1 MIQNDRSFTFDRV
14 VQLALFAGLAW
25 GLVLL
30 LDYLSDVLL
39 PFVIGLVVAYF
50 LDPVTNRVQHVIKQ
64 RVLAALF
71 TLVSITLAVSLV
83 VWFMVPMVG
92 NELAEMGRTVSKM
105 AANTELA
112 QAAKEH
118 LPENVWEE
126 VNEILKRDDVKRYLT
141 SDGAVQMA
149 KDTAKN
155 LLPGAWGVL
164 SGAANVLTFIT
175 GILVIMLYV
184 VFLLIDYH
192 NMAARWRD
200 YLPPSIRDDVSGF
213 VEEFIQATNRY
224 FRSQALVAC
233 CVAVLFAIGFST
245 IGLPLAILMGIFI
258 GLLNMVPYLQ
268 IVGTIPCLLLA
279 GLKALEQGDNF
290 LGALG
295 LVLLVFG
302 VVQLIQETVLVS
314 RFQGEAMGLSPAII
328 LLSISVW
335 GKLLGFLGLILALP
349 LTCLG
354 LDLLSPL
361 SLEIRTGGRTLE
373 EQGIEEPV
381 VQKKP
386 LRIALYESP
395 TPNINDSLI
404 SGYLSTTDKLQR

>member
-1 MIQNDRSFTFDRV
+1 MIPNDRSFTFGRV
-14 VQLALFAGLAW
+14 LQLALFAGLAW

-175 GILVIMLYV
+175 GLLVIMLYV

-233 CVAVLFAIGFST
+233 CVAVLFAIGFFT

-354 LDLLSPL
+354 LAYYRRYLWKF
-361 SLEIRTGGRTLE
+361 
-373 EQGIEEPV
+373 EPAGEPS
-381 VQKKP
+381 KIK
-386 LRIALYESP
+386 E
-395 TPNINDSLI
+395 
-404 SGYLSTTDKLQR
+404 

>member
-1 MIQNDRSFTFDRV
+1 MIPNDRSFTFDRV

-39 PFVIGLVVAYF
+39 PFVTGLVVAYF

-92 NELAEMGRTVSKM
+92 NELADMGRTVSKM
-105 AANTELA
+105 ASNTELA

-126 VNEILKRDDVKRYLT
+126 LNEILKRDDVKRYLT

-149 KDTAKN
+149 KDTAKK
-155 LLPGAWGVL
+155 LLPGVWGVL

-175 GILVIMLYV
+175 GLLVIMLYV

-233 CVAVLFAIGFST
+233 CVAVLFAIGFSI

-354 LDLLSPL
+354 LAYYRRYLWKF
-361 SLEIRTGGRTLE
+361 
-373 EQGIEEPV
+373 EPAGEPS
-381 VQKKP
+381 KNK
-386 LRIALYESP
+386 E
-395 TPNINDSLI
+395 
-404 SGYLSTTDKLQR
+404 

>member
-30 LDYLSDVLL
+30 LDYLSDGLL
-39 PFVIGLVVAYF
+39 PFVTGLVVAYF

-92 NELAEMGRTVSKM
+92 NELADMGRTVSKM
-105 AANTELA
+105 ASNTELA

-149 KDTAKN
+149 KDTAKK
-155 LLPGAWGVL
+155 LLPGVWGVL

-175 GILVIMLYV
+175 GLLVIMLYV

-200 YLPPSIRDDVSGF
+200 YLPPSMRDDVSGF

-233 CVAVLFAIGFST
+233 CVAVLFAFGFSI

-354 LDLLSPL
+354 LTYYRRYLWKYDQPGYSP
-361 SLEIRTGGRTLE
+361 EIKE
-373 EQGIEEPV
+373 
-381 VQKKP
+381 
-386 LRIALYESP
+386 
-395 TPNINDSLI
+395 
-404 SGYLSTTDKLQR
+404 

>member
-1 MIQNDRSFTFDRV
+1 MIPNDRSFTFDRV

-39 PFVIGLVVAYF
+39 PFFAGLVVAYF
-50 LDPVTNRVQHVIKQ
+50 LESVTNRVQHVIKQ

-92 NELAEMGRTVSKM
+92 NELADMGRTVSKM
-105 AANTELA
+105 ASNTELA

-126 VNEILKRDDVKRYLT
+126 LNEILKRDDVKRYLT

-149 KDTAKN
+149 KDTAKK
-155 LLPGAWGVL
+155 LLPGVWGVL

-175 GILVIMLYV
+175 GLLVIMLYV

-200 YLPPSIRDDVSGF
+200 YLPPSMREDVSRF

-233 CVAVLFAIGFST
+233 CVAVLFAISFSI

-290 LGALG
+290 FGALG

-354 LDLLSPL
+354 LIYYRRYLWK
-361 SLEIRTGGRTLE
+361 LEPAG
-373 EQGIEEPV
+373 EPSEI
-381 VQKKP
+381 K
-386 LRIALYESP
+386 E
-395 TPNINDSLI
+395 
-404 SGYLSTTDKLQR
+404 

>member
-39 PFVIGLVVAYF
+39 PFVTGLVVAYF

-92 NELAEMGRTVSKM
+92 NELADMGRTVSKM
-105 AANTELA
+105 ASNTELA

-149 KDTAKN
+149 KDTAKK
-155 LLPGAWGVL
+155 LLPGVWGVL

-200 YLPPSIRDDVSGF
+200 YLPSSIRDDVSGF

-233 CVAVLFAIGFST
+233 CVAVLFAIGFFT

-354 LDLLSPL
+354 LAYYRRYLWKF
-361 SLEIRTGGRTLE
+361 
-373 EQGIEEPV
+373 EPAGEPS
-381 VQKKP
+381 KNK
-386 LRIALYESP
+386 E
-395 TPNINDSLI
+395 
-404 SGYLSTTDKLQR
+404 

>member
-1 MIQNDRSFTFDRV
+1 MIPNDRSFTFDRV
-14 VQLALFAGLAW
+14 VRLALFAGLAW

-39 PFVIGLVVAYF
+39 PFVTGLVVAYF
-50 LDPVTNRVQHVIKQ
+50 LDPITNRVQRVIKK

-92 NELAEMGRTVSKM
+92 NELADMGRTVSKM
-105 AANTELA
+105 AADTELA
-112 QAAKEH
+112 QAAKER

-149 KDTAKN
+149 KDTAKK
-155 LLPGAWGVL
+155 LLPGVWGVL

-233 CVAVLFAIGFST
+233 CVAVLFAIGFSI

-268 IVGTIPCLLLA
+268 IMGTIPCLLLA

-354 LDLLSPL
+354 LIYYRRYLWKFEPAGDPP
-361 SLEIRTGGRTLE
+361 EIKE
-373 EQGIEEPV
+373 
-381 VQKKP
+381 
-386 LRIALYESP
+386 
-395 TPNINDSLI
+395 
-404 SGYLSTTDKLQR
+404 

>member
-1 MIQNDRSFTFDRV
+1 MIPNDRSFTFDRV

-39 PFVIGLVVAYF
+39 PFVTGLVVAYF

-92 NELAEMGRTVSKM
+92 NELADMGRTVSKM

-149 KDTAKN
+149 KDTAKK
-155 LLPGAWGVL
+155 LLPGVWGVL

-175 GILVIMLYV
+175 GLLVIMLYV

-200 YLPPSIRDDVSGF
+200 YLPPGMRDDVSGF

-233 CVAVLFAIGFST
+233 CVAVLFAIGFSI

-290 LGALG
+290 LGSLG

-354 LDLLSPL
+354 LTYYRRYLWKYDQPGYSP
-361 SLEIRTGGRTLE
+361 EIKE
-373 EQGIEEPV
+373 
-381 VQKKP
+381 
-386 LRIALYESP
+386 
-395 TPNINDSLI
+395 
-404 SGYLSTTDKLQR
+404 

>member
-1 MIQNDRSFTFDRV
+1 MIPNDRSFTFDRV

-39 PFVIGLVVAYF
+39 PFVTGLVVAYF

-92 NELAEMGRTVSKM
+92 NELADMGRTVSKM
-105 AANTELA
+105 ASNTELA

-200 YLPPSIRDDVSGF
+200 YLPPSMRDDVSGF

-233 CVAVLFAIGFST
+233 CVAVLFAIGFFT

-354 LDLLSPL
+354 LAYYRRYLWKF
-361 SLEIRTGGRTLE
+361 
-373 EQGIEEPV
+373 EPV
-381 VQKKP
+381 GEPSKNK
-386 LRIALYESP
+386 E
-395 TPNINDSLI
+395 
-404 SGYLSTTDKLQR
+404 

>member
-1 MIQNDRSFTFDRV
+1 MIPNDRSFTFGRV
-14 VQLALFAGLAW
+14 LQLALFAGLAW

-92 NELAEMGRTVSKM
+92 NELADMGRTVSKM

-149 KDTAKN
+149 KDTAKK
-155 LLPGAWGVL
+155 LLPGVWGVL

-175 GILVIMLYV
+175 GLLVIMLYV
-184 VFLLIDYH
+184 VFLLIDYD

-200 YLPPSIRDDVSGF
+200 YLPPGMRDDVSGF
-213 VEEFIQATNRY
+213 VGEFIQATNRY

-233 CVAVLFAIGFST
+233 CVAVLFAIGFSI

-268 IVGTIPCLLLA
+268 ILGIIPCLLLA
-279 GLKALEQGDNF
+279 GLKALEQGDSF
-290 LGALG
+290 LGGLG
-295 LVLLVFG
+295 IVMLVFG
-302 VVQLIQETVLVS
+302 LVQVIQETVLVP
-314 RFQGEAMGLSPAII
+314 RIQGKAMGLSPAII
-328 LLSISVW
+328 LLSLSVW
-335 GKLLGFLGLILALP
+335 GKLLGFLGVILALP

-354 LDLLSPL
+354 LTYYRSYLLKDDQPGYS
-361 SLEIRTGGRTLE
+361 SK
-373 EQGIEEPV
+373 IE
-381 VQKKP
+381 
-386 LRIALYESP
+386 
-395 TPNINDSLI
+395 
-404 SGYLSTTDKLQR
+404 

>member
-1 MIQNDRSFTFDRV
+1 MIPNDRSFTFGRV
-14 VQLALFAGLAW
+14 LQLALFAGLAW

-83 VWFMVPMVG
+83 AWFMVPMVG
-92 NELAEMGRTVSKM
+92 NELAQMGRTVSKM

-233 CVAVLFAIGFST
+233 CVAVLFAIGFFT

-354 LDLLSPL
+354 LAYYRRYLWKF
-361 SLEIRTGGRTLE
+361 
-373 EQGIEEPV
+373 EPAGEPS
-381 VQKKP
+381 KIK
-386 LRIALYESP
+386 E
-395 TPNINDSLI
+395 
-404 SGYLSTTDKLQR
+404 

>member
-1 MIQNDRSFTFDRV
+1 MIPNDRSFTFDRV

-39 PFVIGLVVAYF
+39 PFVTGLVVAYF

-92 NELAEMGRTVSKM
+92 NELADMGRTVSKM
-105 AANTELA
+105 ASNTELA

-126 VNEILKRDDVKRYLT
+126 LNEILKRDDVKRYLT

-149 KDTAKN
+149 KDTAKK
-155 LLPGAWGVL
+155 LLPGVWGVL

-175 GILVIMLYV
+175 GLLVIMLYV

-233 CVAVLFAIGFST
+233 CVAVLFSIGFFT

-354 LDLLSPL
+354 LTYYRRYLWKYDQPGYSP
-361 SLEIRTGGRTLE
+361 EIKE
-373 EQGIEEPV
+373 
-381 VQKKP
+381 
-386 LRIALYESP
+386 
-395 TPNINDSLI
+395 
-404 SGYLSTTDKLQR
+404 

>member
-1 MIQNDRSFTFDRV
+1 MIPNDRSFTFDRV
-14 VQLALFAGLAW
+14 VRLALFAGLAW

-39 PFVIGLVVAYF
+39 PFFAGLVVAYF

-92 NELAEMGRTVSKM
+92 NELADMGRTVSKM
-105 AANTELA
+105 AADTELA
-112 QAAKEH
+112 QAAKER

-149 KDTAKN
+149 KDTAKK
-155 LLPGAWGVL
+155 LLPGVWGVL

-175 GILVIMLYV
+175 GLLVIMLYV

-192 NMAARWRD
+192 KMAARWRD
-200 YLPPSIRDDVSGF
+200 YLPPGMRDDVSRF

-233 CVAVLFAIGFST
+233 CVAVLFAIGFSI

-290 LGALG
+290 FGALG

-314 RFQGEAMGLSPAII
+314 RFQGKAMGLSPAII

-354 LDLLSPL
+354 LIYYRRYLWK
-361 SLEIRTGGRTLE
+361 LEPAD
-373 EQGIEEPV
+373 EPPEI
-381 VQKKP
+381 K
-386 LRIALYESP
+386 E
-395 TPNINDSLI
+395 
-404 SGYLSTTDKLQR
+404 

>member
-1 MIQNDRSFTFDRV
+1 MIPNDRSFTFGRV
-14 VQLALFAGLAW
+14 LQLALFAGLAW

-50 LDPVTNRVQHVIKQ
+50 LDPVTNRVQHFIKQ

-83 VWFMVPMVG
+83 AWFMVPMVG
-92 NELAEMGRTVSKM
+92 NELAQMGRTVSKM

-200 YLPPSIRDDVSGF
+200 YLPPSMRDDVSRF

-233 CVAVLFAIGFST
+233 CVAVLFAFGFSI

-354 LDLLSPL
+354 LAYYRRYLWKF
-361 SLEIRTGGRTLE
+361 
-373 EQGIEEPV
+373 EPAGEPS
-381 VQKKP
+381 KNK
-386 LRIALYESP
+386 E
-395 TPNINDSLI
+395 
-404 SGYLSTTDKLQR
+404 

>member
-1 MIQNDRSFTFDRV
+1 MIPNDRSFTFGRV
-14 VQLALFAGLAW
+14 LQLALFAGLAW

-233 CVAVLFAIGFST
+233 CVAVLFAIGFFT

-354 LDLLSPL
+354 LAYYRRYLWKF
-361 SLEIRTGGRTLE
+361 
-373 EQGIEEPV
+373 EPAGEPS
-381 VQKKP
+381 KIK
-386 LRIALYESP
+386 E
-395 TPNINDSLI
+395 
-404 SGYLSTTDKLQR
+404 

>member
-1 MIQNDRSFTFDRV
+1 MIPNDRSFTFDRV

-83 VWFMVPMVG
+83 AWFMVPMVG
-92 NELAEMGRTVSKM
+92 NELAQMGRTVSKM

-233 CVAVLFAIGFST
+233 CVAVLFAIGFFT

-290 LGALG
+290 LGAMG

-354 LDLLSPL
+354 LTYYRRYLWKF
-361 SLEIRTGGRTLE
+361 
-373 EQGIEEPV
+373 EPAGEPS
-381 VQKKP
+381 KNK
-386 LRIALYESP
+386 E
-395 TPNINDSLI
+395 
-404 SGYLSTTDKLQR
+404 

>member
-1 MIQNDRSFTFDRV
+1 MIPNDRSFTFDRV
-14 VQLALFAGLAW
+14 VRLALFAGLAW

-39 PFVIGLVVAYF
+39 PFFAGLVVAYF
-50 LDPVTNRVQHVIKQ
+50 LDPVTNQVQHVIKQ

-92 NELAEMGRTVSKM
+92 NELADMGRTVSKM
-105 AANTELA
+105 ASNTELA

-126 VNEILKRDDVKRYLT
+126 LNEILKRDDVKRYLT

-149 KDTAKN
+149 KDTAKK
-155 LLPGAWGVL
+155 LLPGVWGVL

-175 GILVIMLYV
+175 GLLVIMLYV

-200 YLPPSIRDDVSGF
+200 YLPPSMRDDVSRF

-233 CVAVLFAIGFST
+233 CVAVLFAIGFSI

-354 LDLLSPL
+354 LAYYRRYLWKF
-361 SLEIRTGGRTLE
+361 
-373 EQGIEEPV
+373 EPAGEPS
-381 VQKKP
+381 KNK
-386 LRIALYESP
+386 E
-395 TPNINDSLI
+395 
-404 SGYLSTTDKLQR
+404 

>member
-1 MIQNDRSFTFDRV
+1 MTSKDRAFFDRV
-14 VQLALFAGLAW
+14 IRLVLFAGLVW
-25 GLVLL
+25 GLVIL

-39 PFVIGLVVAYF
+39 PFVTGLVVAYF

-92 NELAEMGRTVSKM
+92 NELADMGRTVSKM

-149 KDTAKN
+149 KDTAKK
-155 LLPGAWGVL
+155 LLPGVWGVL

-175 GILVIMLYV
+175 GLLVIMLYV

-200 YLPPSIRDDVSGF
+200 YLPPSMRDDVSGF

-233 CVAVLFAIGFST
+233 CVAVLFAIGFSI

-268 IVGTIPCLLLA
+268 ILGIIPCLILA
-279 GLKALEQGDNF
+279 GLKALEQGDSF
-290 LGALG
+290 LGGLG
-295 LVLLVFG
+295 IVMLVFG
-302 VVQLIQETVLVS
+302 VVQVIQETVLVP
-314 RFQGEAMGLSPAII
+314 RIQGKAMGLSPAII
-328 LLSISVW
+328 LLSLSVW

-354 LDLLSPL
+354 LTYYRRYLWKYDQPGYSP
-361 SLEIRTGGRTLE
+361 EIKE
-373 EQGIEEPV
+373 
-381 VQKKP
+381 
-386 LRIALYESP
+386 
-395 TPNINDSLI
+395 
-404 SGYLSTTDKLQR
+404 

>member
-1 MIQNDRSFTFDRV
+1 MIPNDRSFTFGRV
-14 VQLALFAGLAW
+14 LQLALFAGLAW

-83 VWFMVPMVG
+83 AWFMVPMVG
-92 NELAEMGRTVSKM
+92 NELAQMGRTVSKM

-233 CVAVLFAIGFST
+233 CVAVLFAIGFSI

-354 LDLLSPL
+354 LTYYRRYLWKF
-361 SLEIRTGGRTLE
+361 
-373 EQGIEEPV
+373 EPAGEPSDI
-381 VQKKP
+381 K
-386 LRIALYESP
+386 E
-395 TPNINDSLI
+395 
-404 SGYLSTTDKLQR
+404 

>member
-1 MIQNDRSFTFDRV
+1 MIPNDRSFTFDRV

-39 PFVIGLVVAYF
+39 PFVTGLVVAYF
-50 LDPVTNRVQHVIKQ
+50 PDPVTNRVQHVIKQ

-83 VWFMVPMVG
+83 AWFMVPMVG
-92 NELAEMGRTVSKM
+92 NELAQMGRTVSKM

-200 YLPPSIRDDVSGF
+200 YLPPSMRDDVSRF

-233 CVAVLFAIGFST
+233 CVAVLFAIGFSI

-314 RFQGEAMGLSPAII
+314 RFQGKAMGLSPAII

-354 LDLLSPL
+354 LTYYRRYLWKF
-361 SLEIRTGGRTLE
+361 
-373 EQGIEEPV
+373 EPAGEPS
-381 VQKKP
+381 KNK
-386 LRIALYESP
+386 E
-395 TPNINDSLI
+395 
-404 SGYLSTTDKLQR
+404 

>member
-1 MIQNDRSFTFDRV
+1 MIPNDRSFTFDRV

-39 PFVIGLVVAYF
+39 PFFAGLVVAYF
-50 LDPVTNRVQHVIKQ
+50 LDPVTNQVQHVIKQ

-92 NELAEMGRTVSKM
+92 NELADMGRTVSKM

-149 KDTAKN
+149 KDTAKK
-155 LLPGAWGVL
+155 LLPGVWGVL

-175 GILVIMLYV
+175 GLLVIMLYV

-200 YLPPSIRDDVSGF
+200 YLPPSMRDDVSRF

-233 CVAVLFAIGFST
+233 CVAVLFAIGFSI

-354 LDLLSPL
+354 LAYYRRYLWKF
-361 SLEIRTGGRTLE
+361 
-373 EQGIEEPV
+373 EPAGEPS
-381 VQKKP
+381 KNK
-386 LRIALYESP
+386 E
-395 TPNINDSLI
+395 
-404 SGYLSTTDKLQR
+404 

>member
-1 MIQNDRSFTFDRV
+1 MIPNDRSFTFGRV
-14 VQLALFAGLAW
+14 LQLALFAGLAW

-39 PFVIGLVVAYF
+39 PFVTGLVVAYF

-92 NELAEMGRTVSKM
+92 NELADMGRTVSKM

-233 CVAVLFAIGFST
+233 CVAVLFAIGFSI

-354 LDLLSPL
+354 LAYYRRYLWKF
-361 SLEIRTGGRTLE
+361 
-373 EQGIEEPV
+373 EPAGEPS
-381 VQKKP
+381 KIK
-386 LRIALYESP
+386 E
-395 TPNINDSLI
+395 
-404 SGYLSTTDKLQR
+404 

>member
-1 MIQNDRSFTFDRV
+1 MIPNDRSFTFDRV
-14 VQLALFAGLAW
+14 VRLALFAGLAW

-39 PFVIGLVVAYF
+39 PFVTGLVVAYF
-50 LDPVTNRVQHVIKQ
+50 LDPITNRVQRVIKK

-92 NELAEMGRTVSKM
+92 NELADMGRTVSKM
-105 AANTELA
+105 AADTELA
-112 QAAKEH
+112 QAAKER

-149 KDTAKN
+149 KDTAKK
-155 LLPGAWGVL
+155 LLPGVWGVL

-175 GILVIMLYV
+175 GLLVIMLYV

-192 NMAARWRD
+192 NIAARWRD
-200 YLPPSIRDDVSGF
+200 YLPPSMRDDVSRF

-233 CVAVLFAIGFST
+233 CVAVLFAIGFSI

-302 VVQLIQETVLVS
+302 VVQLIQDTVLVP

-354 LDLLSPL
+354 LTYYRRYLWK
-361 SLEIRTGGRTLE
+361 LETAG
-373 EQGIEEPV
+373 EPSEI
-381 VQKKP
+381 K
-386 LRIALYESP
+386 E
-395 TPNINDSLI
+395 
-404 SGYLSTTDKLQR
+404 

>member
-1 MIQNDRSFTFDRV
+1 MIPNDRSFTFGRV
-14 VQLALFAGLAW
+14 LQLALFAGLVW

-30 LDYLSDVLL
+30 LAYLSDVLL

-92 NELAEMGRTVSKM
+92 NELADMGRTVSKM
-105 AANTELA
+105 ASNTELA
-112 QAAKEH
+112 QTAKEH

-149 KDTAKN
+149 KDTAKK
-155 LLPGAWGVL
+155 LLPGVWGVL
-164 SGAANVLTFIT
+164 SGAGNVLTFIT
-175 GILVIMLYV
+175 GLLVIMLYV

-233 CVAVLFAIGFST
+233 CVAVLFAIGFSI

-354 LDLLSPL
+354 LTYYRRYLWKF
-361 SLEIRTGGRTLE
+361 
-373 EQGIEEPV
+373 EPAGEPS
-381 VQKKP
+381 KIK
-386 LRIALYESP
+386 E
-395 TPNINDSLI
+395 
-404 SGYLSTTDKLQR
+404 

>member
-1 MIQNDRSFTFDRV
+1 MIPNDRSFTFDRV
-14 VQLALFAGLAW
+14 VRLALFAGLAW

-39 PFVIGLVVAYF
+39 PFFAGLVVAYF
-50 LDPVTNRVQHVIKQ
+50 LDPVTNQVQHVIKQ

-92 NELAEMGRTVSKM
+92 NELADMGRTVSKM
-105 AANTELA
+105 ASNTELA

-126 VNEILKRDDVKRYLT
+126 LNEILKRDDVKRYLT

-149 KDTAKN
+149 KDTAKK
-155 LLPGAWGVL
+155 LLPGVWGVL

-175 GILVIMLYV
+175 GLLVIMLYV

-200 YLPPSIRDDVSGF
+200 YLPPSMRDDVSRF

-233 CVAVLFAIGFST
+233 CVAVLFAISFSI

-354 LDLLSPL
+354 LIYYRRYLWK
-361 SLEIRTGGRTLE
+361 LEPAG
-373 EQGIEEPV
+373 EPSEI
-381 VQKKP
+381 K
-386 LRIALYESP
+386 E
-395 TPNINDSLI
+395 
-404 SGYLSTTDKLQR
+404 

>member
-1 MIQNDRSFTFDRV
+1 MIPNDRSFTFDRV
-14 VQLALFAGLAW
+14 VRLALFAGLAW

-39 PFVIGLVVAYF
+39 PFVTGLVVAYF
-50 LDPVTNRVQHVIKQ
+50 LDPVTNQVQHVIKQ

-92 NELAEMGRTVSKM
+92 NELADMGRTVSKM

-149 KDTAKN
+149 KDTAKK
-155 LLPGAWGVL
+155 LLPGVWGVL

-175 GILVIMLYV
+175 GLLVIMLYV

-200 YLPPSIRDDVSGF
+200 YLPPSMRDDVSRF

-233 CVAVLFAIGFST
+233 CVAVLFAFGFSI

-354 LDLLSPL
+354 LAYYRRYLWKF
-361 SLEIRTGGRTLE
+361 
-373 EQGIEEPV
+373 EPAGEPS
-381 VQKKP
+381 KIK
-386 LRIALYESP
+386 E
-395 TPNINDSLI
+395 
-404 SGYLSTTDKLQR
+404 

>member
-1 MIQNDRSFTFDRV
+1 MIHNDRSFTFDRV

-83 VWFMVPMVG
+83 AWFMVPMVG
-92 NELAEMGRTVSKM
+92 NELAQMGRTVSKM

-233 CVAVLFAIGFST
+233 CVAVLFAIGFFT

-354 LDLLSPL
+354 LAYYRRYLWKF
-361 SLEIRTGGRTLE
+361 
-373 EQGIEEPV
+373 EPV
-381 VQKKP
+381 GKP
-386 LRIALYESP
+386 SKNKE
-395 TPNINDSLI
+395 
-404 SGYLSTTDKLQR
+404 

>member
-1 MIQNDRSFTFDRV
+1 MIPNDRSFTFGRV
-14 VQLALFAGLAW
+14 LQLALFAGLAW

-39 PFVIGLVVAYF
+39 PFVTGLVVAYF
-50 LDPVTNRVQHVIKQ
+50 LDPVTNLVQHVIKQ

-92 NELAEMGRTVSKM
+92 NELADMGRTVSKM

-233 CVAVLFAIGFST
+233 CVAVLFAIGFFT

-354 LDLLSPL
+354 LAYYRRYLWKF
-361 SLEIRTGGRTLE
+361 
-373 EQGIEEPV
+373 EPAGEPS
-381 VQKKP
+381 KNK
-386 LRIALYESP
+386 E
-395 TPNINDSLI
+395 
-404 SGYLSTTDKLQR
+404 

>member
-1 MIQNDRSFTFDRV
+1 MITNDRTLTFDRV
-14 VQLALFAGLAW
+14 IQLALFAGLVW

-39 PFVIGLVVAYF
+39 PFFAGLVVAYF

-92 NELAEMGRTVSKM
+92 NELADMGRTVSKM

-126 VNEILKRDDVKRYLT
+126 VNEILQRDDVKRYLT
-141 SDGAVQMA
+141 TDGAVQMA

-200 YLPPSIRDDVSGF
+200 YLPPSIRDEVSGF

-354 LDLLSPL
+354 LIYYRRYLWK
-361 SLEIRTGGRTLE
+361 LEPTS
-373 EQGIEEPV
+373 EPSEI
-381 VQKKP
+381 K
-386 LRIALYESP
+386 E
-395 TPNINDSLI
+395 
-404 SGYLSTTDKLQR
+404 

>member
-1 MIQNDRSFTFDRV
+1 MIPNDRSFTFDRV

-39 PFVIGLVVAYF
+39 PFVTGLVVAYF

-92 NELAEMGRTVSKM
+92 NELADMGRTVSKM

-149 KDTAKN
+149 KDTAKK
-155 LLPGAWGVL
+155 LLPGVWGVL

-175 GILVIMLYV
+175 GLLVIMLYV

-233 CVAVLFAIGFST
+233 CVAVLFAIGFSI

-354 LDLLSPL
+354 LTYYRRYLWKF
-361 SLEIRTGGRTLE
+361 
-373 EQGIEEPV
+373 EPAGEPSDI
-381 VQKKP
+381 K
-386 LRIALYESP
+386 E
-395 TPNINDSLI
+395 
-404 SGYLSTTDKLQR
+404 

>member
-1 MIQNDRSFTFDRV
+1 MIPNDRSFTFDRV
-14 VQLALFAGLAW
+14 VRLALFAGLAW

-39 PFVIGLVVAYF
+39 PFVTGLVVAYF
-50 LDPVTNRVQHVIKQ
+50 LDPVTNQVQHVIKQ

-92 NELAEMGRTVSKM
+92 NELADMGRTVSKM
-105 AANTELA
+105 AADTELA
-112 QAAKEH
+112 QAAKER

-155 LLPGAWGVL
+155 LLPGAWGGL

-175 GILVIMLYV
+175 GLLVIMLYV

-200 YLPPSIRDDVSGF
+200 YLPPGMRDDVSGF
-213 VEEFIQATNRY
+213 VGEFIQATNLY

-233 CVAVLFAIGFST
+233 CVAVLFAIGFSI

-328 LLSISVW
+328 LLSLSVW

-354 LDLLSPL
+354 LTYYRRYLWKFEPAGDPP
-361 SLEIRTGGRTLE
+361 EIKE
-373 EQGIEEPV
+373 
-381 VQKKP
+381 
-386 LRIALYESP
+386 
-395 TPNINDSLI
+395 
-404 SGYLSTTDKLQR
+404 

>member
-1 MIQNDRSFTFDRV
+1 MIPNDRSFTFDRV

-39 PFVIGLVVAYF
+39 PFVTGLVVAYF

-92 NELAEMGRTVSKM
+92 NELADMGRTVSKM

-149 KDTAKN
+149 KDTAKK
-155 LLPGAWGVL
+155 LLPGVWGVL

-175 GILVIMLYV
+175 GLLVIMLYV

-200 YLPPSIRDDVSGF
+200 YLPPSMRDDVSGF

-233 CVAVLFAIGFST
+233 CVAVLFAIGFSI

-268 IVGTIPCLLLA
+268 VVGTIPCLLLA

-354 LDLLSPL
+354 LTYYRRYLWKF
-361 SLEIRTGGRTLE
+361 
-373 EQGIEEPV
+373 EPAGEPSDI
-381 VQKKP
+381 K
-386 LRIALYESP
+386 E
-395 TPNINDSLI
+395 
-404 SGYLSTTDKLQR
+404 

>member
-1 MIQNDRSFTFDRV
+1 MIPNDRSFTFDRV

-83 VWFMVPMVG
+83 AWFMVPMVG
-92 NELAEMGRTVSKM
+92 NELAQMGRTVSKM

-233 CVAVLFAIGFST
+233 CVAVLFAIGFFT

-354 LDLLSPL
+354 LAYYRRYLWKF
-361 SLEIRTGGRTLE
+361 
-373 EQGIEEPV
+373 EPAGEPS
-381 VQKKP
+381 KNK
-386 LRIALYESP
+386 E
-395 TPNINDSLI
+395 
-404 SGYLSTTDKLQR
+404 